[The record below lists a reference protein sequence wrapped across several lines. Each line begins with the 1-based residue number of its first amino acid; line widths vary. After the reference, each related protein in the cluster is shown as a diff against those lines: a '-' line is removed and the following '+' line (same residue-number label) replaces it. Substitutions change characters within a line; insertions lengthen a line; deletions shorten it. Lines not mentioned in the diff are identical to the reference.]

1 MNQIPKNKK
10 NLADSVS
17 TRFSM
22 VAGGVLRTT
31 DLRLIASRRFAVPK
45 TAFVSLFARR
55 SFDRCTNGHSLSP
68 PCGVR
73 DHCPTSHARPSH
85 NPFV

>member
-22 VAGGVLRTT
+22 VAGGG
-31 DLRLIASRRFAVPK
+31 FE
-45 TAFVSLFARR
+45 
-55 SFDRCTNGHSLSP
+55 P
-68 PCGVR
+68 PTFGL
-73 DHCPTSHARPSH
+73 
-85 NPFV
+85 

>member
-45 TAFVSLFARR
+45 TAYWLAARSPQFRPLHQWSLSQTASRR
-55 SFDRCTNGHSLSP
+55 S
-68 PCGVR
+68 
-73 DHCPTSHARPSH
+73 
-85 NPFV
+85 